1 MPLTIERGF
10 TLNAN
15 AMIYDGKGNY
25 PPSGY
30 GLKIKS
36 SYQIPYN
43 GRLRRVYH
51 TCVSN
56 APSAWIASEGKQI
69 FIR

>member
-1 MPLTIERGF
+1 MPLTIERDF
-10 TLNAN
+10 TLNAD
-15 AMIYDGKGNY
+15 AMIYDGKGKY

-30 GLKIKS
+30 GLKIRT

-43 GRLRRVYH
+43 GNFYRVYA

-56 APSAWIASEGKQI
+56 SPSHWIESKGKQI